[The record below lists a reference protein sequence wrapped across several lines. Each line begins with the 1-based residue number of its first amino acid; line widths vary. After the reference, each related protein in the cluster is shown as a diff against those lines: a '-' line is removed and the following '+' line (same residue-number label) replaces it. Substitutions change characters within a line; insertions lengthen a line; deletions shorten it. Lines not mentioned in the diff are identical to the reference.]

1 MDSCH
6 RSGNRDSVAGRGGG
20 SAAAAAEWVA
30 ACEWVVVVV
39 VCVCGWE
46 GGHLHT
52 NWQSIDAIMTRMATP
67 CQKPSCWLLGIAA
80 NAERHATT

>member
-1 MDSCH
+1 MDICH
-6 RSGNRDSVAGRGGG
+6 RSGNRDSVAGQGVADRRRQRGVGGCVRVGGG
-20 SAAAAAEWVA
+20 GGVF
-30 ACEWVVVVV
+30 
-39 VCVCGWE
+39 VCVWE

-80 NAERHATT
+80 NPK